1 MKIYLKWPSG
11 SWKREV
17 CFPTPI
23 PGFRKNDNPNSKS
36 KTLRVADAP
45 LVQAEYN
52 TAYAATLTAFGSLRP
67 NFAWHPMSG
76 IAKLRICRNVI
87 ANIQMNGQTYI
98 LGLLDRKCPSI
109 KWKE

>member
-1 MKIYLKWPSG
+1 MKINLKLPSG

-23 PGFRKNDNPNSKS
+23 PGFRKNDNPNSKY
-36 KTLRVADAP
+36 KTLRDADAP
-45 LVQAEYN
+45 LVKAEYN

-87 ANIQMNGQTYI
+87 LNFRFGIRSTRPG
-98 LGLLDRKCPSI
+98 
-109 KWKE
+109 WKG